1 MMLYNKKL
9 VDDEK
14 AKYKEYLDFML
25 KVTNPDHNVNTLRA
39 TTLRQ
44 SLEKS

>member
-25 KVTNPDHNVNTLRA
+25 NVKNPDYNAPTLRH
-39 TTLRQ
+39 
-44 SLEKS
+44 SKDD

>member
-1 MMLYNKKL
+1 MSLYNKKL

-25 KVTNPDHNVNTLRA
+25 NVKNSDKNGGGTLRNSKA
-39 TTLRQ
+39 D
-44 SLEKS
+44 